1 MHLKKCF
8 TCVNSQRTRWLDSIT
23 HSMDMKSE
31 QALRIVDAQ
40 GSLVCYS
47 PWGGKEPDM
56 TERLNWTEL
65 YEYYYYFFFMFVL
78 CWQKFHTQV
87 STYDF
92 RSYLHVLFKVIGY
105 SQIKIS

>member
-1 MHLKKCF
+1 M
-8 TCVNSQRTRWLDSIT
+8 DSIT

-65 YEYYYYFFFMFVL
+65 YEYYYYFFFYVCFML
-78 CWQKFHTQV
+78 AEISHTGE
-87 STYDF
+87 
-92 RSYLHVLFKVIGY
+92 YL
-105 SQIKIS
+105 